1 MKSERRHEIQENSL
15 AHFLEGAFESARPH
29 ATLIGGILLAL
40 VLAYIA
46 FVVMMQNSGPIQDK
60 EWQSVYTTL
69 DQSFRVGEDDV
80 AQKQVAD
87 EFATISKDYG
97 KSRPALWSEYFYG
110 QQILTQASDL
120 AFSDPKSAT
129 ADLDR
134 AVQAFQKVYDETD
147 LPILKVKALWAM
159 AEAYELQA
167 SKESLGKAKA
177 NFEEITKIWPDT
189 NTAKLAQERIERL
202 NNPALTGDDG
212 FYAWYREQD
221 FAAHTAEAAAKNRAP
236 IGGSI
241 PGMDMNL
248 EPGGG
253 LFDAPGSA
261 SPGSALP
268 GTSLPGGSLP
278 GMTLPGLGT
287 PGGTTPGTETGNLFT
302 PSMNLDSAGDEN
314 APKPSSFTEKEE
326 AATSEKPAGEPM
338 KTETPAEPMTETP
351 AQPEKP
357 AEEAPKGETPA
368 KEEPAKE
375 EPAKEE
381 PKAETPA
388 KPATEPPMTEEKP
401 AEEEKAAAD
410 PK

>member
-29 ATLIGGILLAL
+29 ATLIGGILLAVL
-40 VLAYIA
+40 LAYIGY
-46 FVVMMQNSGPIQDK
+46 VVMMQGSGPIQDK
-60 EWQSVYTTL
+60 EWQSVYTVL
-69 DQSFRVGEDDV
+69 DQSFRVADDDV

-87 EFATISKDYG
+87 DFATISKDYG

-167 SKESLGKAKA
+167 TKESLGKAKA
-177 NFEEITKIWPDT
+177 NFEEITTIWPDT
-189 NTAKLAQERIERL
+189 NTAKVAQERIDRL
-202 NNPALTGDDG
+202 TNPAVTGEDG

-221 FAAHTAEAAAKNRAP
+221 FAAHTAEAAAKSRTP
-236 IGGSI
+236 LGGSI

-248 EPGGG
+248 EAPSGG
-253 LFDAPGSA
+253 LFD
-261 SPGSALP
+261 SPGGAMPGTGLP
-268 GTSLPGGSLP
+268 GTGLPG
-278 GMTLPGLGT
+278 TGT
-287 PGGTTPGTETGNLFT
+287 PGGALPGSESDPLFT
-302 PSMNLDSAGDEN
+302 PSMDLNGASGEN

-326 AATSEKPAGEPM
+326 AASSEKPAEEPM
-338 KTETPAEPMTETP
+338 KTEEPKAETAAE
-351 AQPEKP
+351 PEKP
-357 AEEAPKGETPA
+357 AEEAA
-368 KEEPAKE
+368 KPEEPAKE
-375 EPAKEE
+375 EATKEEPAAETPAEPAKEE
-381 PKAETPA
+381 
-388 KPATEPPMTEEKP
+388 PMTEEKP
-401 AEEEKAAAD
+401 AEEEEASAD